1 MGKSETRDL
10 SPRLKIDLHLGA
22 GELTVNGGSEDW
34 ANGSFEYSTAKMK
47 PEFNYDLKGNT
58 GNLSIDQ
65 PSTKKITNFTNYQNE
80 WNVELSNNIPID
92 LNIDSGATG
101 TELNLAGLQLASL
114 TISTGV
120 GKTLIDLSGD
130 WKNSFDAKISNGVG
144 DTEII
149 VPKNVG
155 VKIKVDKGIGGTDIS
170 GLISQGD
177 GVYINEA
184 YENAPVKI
192 DIDLDFGVGG
202 LEVTVEN

>member
-1 MGKSETRDL
+1 
-10 SPRLKIDLHLGA
+10 
-22 GELTVNGGSEDW
+22 
-34 ANGSFEYSTAKMK
+34 MK